1 MELHTANRYAVL
13 VEDEMEDIKAW
24 DLNDTMYSLASDN
37 GFPLLVKVND
47 DDDVNKN
54 SDDEDVI
61 EDSLE
66 GHAFTRIEEDPIK
79 AFRI

>member
-24 DLNDTMYSLASDN
+24 DLDDMTYSSASDDE
-37 GFPLLVKVND
+37 FPLLVEVDD

-54 SDDEDVI
+54 SDGEDVI
-61 EDSLE
+61 EDSSE
-66 GHAFTRIEEDPIK
+66 GHAFTRIEEDPIR